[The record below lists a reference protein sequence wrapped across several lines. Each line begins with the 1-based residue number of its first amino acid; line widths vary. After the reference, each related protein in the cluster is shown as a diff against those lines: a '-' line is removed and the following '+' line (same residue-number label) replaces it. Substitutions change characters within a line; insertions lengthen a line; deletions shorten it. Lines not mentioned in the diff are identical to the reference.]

1 MQNEEKKE
9 GELKDEK
16 RPKRQINQMQTEE
29 FVWILIQANKQLDKQ
44 NEKGKFETFFFDDIK
59 ELVLILT
66 MIIVL
71 WSFCLVGCLF
81 LCFRDAY
88 RHIYG

>member
-1 MQNEEKKE
+1 MQNKEKKE

-16 RPKRQINQMQTEE
+16 RSKRQINQMQTEE

-44 NEKGKFETFFFDDIK
+44 NEKGKFETVFFDDIK

-71 WSFCLVGCLF
+71 WSFCLFGCLF